1 MSNKVVII
9 PTNTPKVII
18 SEVGTQGPPGRGIVS
33 FERISGDGSPGSD
46 DVYRLL
52 YSDGTYED
60 VVIHQGADGD
70 GSGGGGNPGNWQALQ
85 DHIYNATPHPAYDD
99 MVDLTLIFQNG
110 LI

>member
-18 SEVGTQGPPGRGIVS
+18 SEVGVQGPPGRGIVS
-33 FERISGDGSPGSD
+33 FDRISGDGSPGSD
-46 DVYRLL
+46 DVYRII
-52 YSDGTYED
+52 YTDGSFED
-60 VVIHQGADGD
+60 ITIHQGADGD
-70 GSGGGGNPGNWQALQ
+70 GQGSPGDWLALQ
-85 DHIYNATPHPAYDD
+85 AHIDSSTPHPAYDD